1 MKHKK
6 ILAALTAAA
15 IGISL
20 AGCSKKADG
29 PKQDDPGTPPQIESS
44 SESNAPV
51 KSDDTQAVG
60 RVTAVDGKKIT
71 VELGEL
77 TQRTPGKNGNGSGKN
92 RSGDPDGSRQDR
104 FGGLPGYYFN
114 PSGKTATY
122 DLSGLK
128 EIKIE
133 NDSDDTADTVEEI
146 KTGDV
151 VVIELGKDGAVT
163 ALTVKS
169 LRGRTGSRDG
179 SGKGSRN
186 GNGNGTDRTGNNN
199 RKNRSSKNNRSDVQN
214 ADV

>member
-1 MKHKK
+1 MNRKK

-20 AGCSKKADG
+20 AGCSKKAEEK
-29 PKQDDPGTPPQIESS
+29 KQDDPGNPVQTESS
-44 SESNAPV
+44 SEPQTPVTSN
-51 KSDDTQAVG
+51 DNQAVG

-77 TQRTPGKNGNGSGKN
+77 TQRTSGKNGNGSGKN

-104 FGGLPGYYFN
+104 PDGFPGYSFN

-133 NDSDDTADTVEEI
+133 NDSDDTADTPEEI
-146 KTGDV
+146 RTGDV

-169 LRGRTGSRDG
+169 LRGRTGSRSG
-179 SGKGSRN
+179 SGKGSRS
-186 GNGNGTDRTGNNN
+186 GNGNGADRTGNNN

>member
-29 PKQDDPGTPPQIESS
+29 PRQDDPGTPPQIESS

-77 TQRTPGKNGNGSGKN
+77 TQRTSGKNGNGSGN
-92 RSGDPDGSRQDR
+92 
-104 FGGLPGYYFN
+104 N
-114 PSGKTATY
+114 
-122 DLSGLK
+122 
-128 EIKIE
+128 
-133 NDSDDTADTVEEI
+133 
-146 KTGDV
+146 
-151 VVIELGKDGAVT
+151 
-163 ALTVKS
+163 
-169 LRGRTGSRDG
+169 
-179 SGKGSRN
+179 RN
-186 GNGNGTDRTGNNN
+186 GGNRGGNNH
-199 RKNRSSKNNRSDVQN
+199 R
-214 ADV
+214 

>member
-29 PKQDDPGTPPQIESS
+29 PKQDDPGNPVQTESS
-44 SESNAPV
+44 SEPQAPV
-51 KSDDTQAVG
+51 TSNDNQAVG

-77 TQRTPGKNGNGSGKN
+77 TQRTSGKNGNGSGKN
-92 RSGDPDGSRQDR
+92 RSGDPDCSRQDR
-104 FGGLPGYYFN
+104 SGGLPVYSFS

-186 GNGNGTDRTGNNN
+186 GNGTDRTGNNN